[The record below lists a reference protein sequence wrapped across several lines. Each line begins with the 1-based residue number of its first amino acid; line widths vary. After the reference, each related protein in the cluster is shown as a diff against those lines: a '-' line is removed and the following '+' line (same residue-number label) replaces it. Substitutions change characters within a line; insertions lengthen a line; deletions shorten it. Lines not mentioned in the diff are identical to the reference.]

1 MAFHKL
7 KQKRGVSAAPE
18 TGDRL
23 KDLHAA
29 IVHDDDG
36 LMLRLLTADA
46 SLAAHAF
53 GRFPLLSLCY
63 MYRSRKIVRKFA
75 PRLRAHGDNYSVSP
89 EYPDDYRKFR
99 ELAGRSLRLF
109 REGFVTYADMLAVIG
124 DAPALRAEL
133 GAKPSEEQAER
144 IAKIYELTS
153 KRKVRVKANGV
164 SIPRSRKMNAVQ
176 ITAIVLIAFFGLGV
190 AGGALGAYYAVPAA
204 FGGDGAADAPIL
216 VSNAEQFLFA
226 AGDTQKRY
234 FRLTEDIVI
243 DASAYDGLNVLSDI
257 DCDGHTVK
265 VLSDGSPLF
274 EDISGKLRNGIF
286 DFGEINIE
294 YSTDSALLTRTV
306 TGAAERITLKANGS
320 LTDTSGNETVYFG
333 CLAVENSGTVNY
345 VTAELGLEVTGAS
358 AGGESAGDSFFAG
371 IVAKNSGSV
380 AYCSVTENSVITLD
394 TADGAGIIA
403 ENAANGRVLDSTN
416 AAAISQTSS
425 YAMWSPNASGV
436 VLNNYGT
443 VNNCVNSGDV
453 SVSSEASEEEV
464 KAEMEKLGR
473 SGNIS
478 VYAGGVICN
487 NYGTVR
493 HSKNNAD
500 VTAHSVYA
508 YIYAAGVAAANAAH
522 SEGSAL
528 IDNCAALGTL
538 SVSTAVSSDSGG
550 DEEEVS
556 TFLFSGGVTAY
567 MASQGAYSASVTNSY
582 SVMRFTRPD
591 YPACYAGA
599 IVGTQYTSSPT
610 VLYGLTSN
618 YYLTGSVSG
627 FNAGIGSL
635 LVPLG
640 NTTYIY
646 YSSGV
651 DFEGGAMPMTQT
663 QLEQWSYYW

>member
-7 KQKRGVSAAPE
+7 KQKRGASAAPE

-109 REGFVTYADMLAVIG
+109 REGFVTPADMLAVIG

-204 FGGDGAADAPIL
+204 FGGDGSADAPIL

-333 CLAVENSGTVNY
+333 CLAVENSGSVNY
-345 VTAELGLEVTGAS
+345 VTAELGLKVTGAS

-371 IVAKNSGSV
+371 IVAVNSGSV
-380 AYCSVTENSVITLD
+380 AYCSVTENSVVKLD
-394 TADGAGIIA
+394 TADGAGIVA
-403 ENAANGRVLDSTN
+403 ENKANGRVLDSTN

-425 YAMWSPNASGV
+425 YAMWSPNSSGV

-453 SVSSEASEEEV
+453 TVSSEATKEAVEEE
-464 KAEMEKLGR
+464 MDKLGVT
-473 SGNIS
+473 GNIA
-478 VYAGGVICN
+478 VYAGGVVCT
-487 NYGTVR
+487 NYGTLR
-493 HSKNNAD
+493 HSKNTGD
-500 VTAHSVYA
+500 VSASSLYS
-508 YIYAAGVAAANAAH
+508 YIYAGGVAAANTAH
-522 SEGSAL
+522 SGGSAS
-528 IDNCAALGTL
+528 IDNCASLGTL
-538 SVSTAVSSDSGG
+538 SMSCAEADNIGEG
-550 DEEEVS
+550 DTLTV
-556 TFLFSGGVTAY
+556 FLFGGGIAGYFATY
-567 MASQGAYSASVTNSY
+567 ESYSATATNSY
-582 SVMRFTRPD
+582 STMSFTHSG
-591 YPACYAGA
+591 YAGCFA
-599 IVGTQYTSSPT
+599 GGIAGVQLSPSVP
-610 VLYGLTSN
+610 VLPFGLTDN
-618 YYLTGSVSG
+618 YYLTGSLSG
-627 FNAGIGSL
+627 FNAGVGALISAWDHK
-635 LVPLG
+635 
-640 NTTYIY
+640 IY

-651 DFEGGAMPMTQT
+651 NVQGGALPMTQT

>member
-1 MAFHKL
+1 MAFPKL
-7 KQKRGVSAAPE
+7 KQKRGASAAPV

-23 KDLHAA
+23 EDLHAA

-46 SLAAHAF
+46 SLAAHSF
-53 GRFPLLSLCY
+53 GRFPLLSLCG
-63 MYRSRKIVRKFA
+63 MYGSSKIIRKFA
-75 PRLRAHGDNYSVSP
+75 PRLRAHDGNYSVSP
-89 EYPDDYRKFR
+89 EYPEDYRKFR
-99 ELAGRSLRLF
+99 GLAGRSLRLF
-109 REGFVTYADMLAVIG
+109 REGFVSYADMLAVIG

-133 GAKPSEEQAER
+133 GASPSKEQSER

-164 SIPRSRKMNAVQ
+164 SIPRSKKMNAVQ
-176 ITAIVLIAFFGLGV
+176 ITAVVLIALFGLCA

-204 FGGDGAADAPIL
+204 FGGDGSSDAPIL

-333 CLAVENSGTVNY
+333 CLAVENSGSVNY
-345 VTAELGLEVTGAS
+345 VTAELDIEVAGAS

-380 AYCSVTENSVITLD
+380 AYCSVTENSVVELD
-394 TADGAGIIA
+394 TVDGAGVVA
-403 ENAANGRVLDSTN
+403 ENKANGRVLDSTN

-425 YAMWSPNASGV
+425 YAMWSPNSSGV

-453 SVSSEASEEEV
+453 TVSSEATKEAVEEE
-464 KAEMEKLGR
+464 MDKLGR
-473 SGNIS
+473 SGNIA
-478 VYAGGVICN
+478 VYAGGVVCT

-493 HSKNNAD
+493 HSKNTGD
-500 VTAHSVYA
+500 VSASSLYS
-508 YIYAAGVAAANAAH
+508 YIYAGGVAAANTAY
-522 SEGSAL
+522 SGGSAA
-528 IDNCAALGTL
+528 IDNCASLGVLSMSSAEADNVGEGDTL
-538 SVSTAVSSDSGG
+538 TV
-550 DEEEVS
+550 
-556 TFLFSGGVTAY
+556 FLFGGGIAGYFATY
-567 MASQGAYSASVTNSY
+567 ESYSATATNSY
-582 SVMRFTRPD
+582 SAMSFTHSG
-591 YPACYAGA
+591 YAGCFA
-599 IVGTQYTSSPT
+599 GGIAGVQLSPSFP
-610 VLYGLTSN
+610 VLPFGLTDN
-618 YYLTGSVSG
+618 YYLTGSLSG
-627 FNAGIGSL
+627 FNAGVGALISAWD
-635 LVPLG
+635 
-640 NTTYIY
+640 NNIY
-646 YSSGV
+646 YTSGV
-651 DFEGGAMPMTQT
+651 NVQGGALPMTQT

>member
-109 REGFVTYADMLAVIG
+109 REGFVTPADMLAVIG

-204 FGGDGAADAPIL
+204 FGGDGSADAPIL

-371 IVAKNSGSV
+371 IVAVNSGSV

>member
-7 KQKRGVSAAPE
+7 KQKRGVSAAPV

-23 KDLHAA
+23 EDLHAA

-176 ITAIVLIAFFGLGV
+176 ITAVVLIALFGLCV

-204 FGGDGAADAPIL
+204 FGGDGSADAPIL

-306 TGAAERITLKANGS
+306 TGAAERITLKASGS
-320 LTDTSGNETVYFG
+320 IKDTSGNETVYFG
-333 CLAVENSGTVNY
+333 CLAVENSGSVNY
-345 VTAELGLEVTGAS
+345 VTAELDIEVAGAS

-371 IVAKNSGSV
+371 IVAVNSGSV
-380 AYCSVTENSVITLD
+380 AYCSVTENSVVRLD
-394 TADGAGIIA
+394 TADGAGIVA
-403 ENAANGRVLDSTN
+403 ENKANGRVLDSTN
-416 AAAISQTSS
+416 AASISQTSS
-425 YAMWSPNASGV
+425 YAMWSPNSAGV

-443 VNNCVNSGDV
+443 INNCINSGDV
-453 SVSSEASEEEV
+453 TVASEATKEAVEEE
-464 KAEMEKLGR
+464 MDKLGV
-473 SGNIS
+473 SGNIA
-478 VYAGGVICN
+478 VYAGGVVCT

-493 HSKNNAD
+493 HSKNTGD
-500 VTAHSVYA
+500 VSASSLYS
-508 YIYAAGVAAANAAH
+508 YIYAGGVAAANTAY
-522 SEGSAL
+522 SGGSAA
-528 IDNCAALGTL
+528 IDNCASLGVLSMSSAEADNVGEGDTL
-538 SVSTAVSSDSGG
+538 TV
-550 DEEEVS
+550 
-556 TFLFSGGVTAY
+556 FLFGGGIAGYFATY
-567 MASQGAYSASVTNSY
+567 ESYSATATNSY
-582 SVMRFTRPD
+582 SAMSFSHSG
-591 YPACYAGA
+591 YAGCFA
-599 IVGTQYTSSPT
+599 GGIAGVQLSPSFP
-610 VLYGLTSN
+610 VLPFGLTDN
-618 YYLTGSVSG
+618 YYLTGSLSG
-627 FNAGIGSL
+627 FNAGVGALISAWD
-635 LVPLG
+635 
-640 NTTYIY
+640 NSIY
-646 YSSGV
+646 YTSGV
-651 DFEGGAMPMTQT
+651 NVQGGALPMTQT